1 MNSDKKRLKECKMTE
16 ESLKSSLKSVGKMY
30 FLVKKLAL
38 MCGILLSMVSLGL
51 TELTKELKE
60 LDELVKR
67 AERLAADLYV
77 PCVEKGDKSVCEK
90 TINSGYLSLDKC
102 GDARFPYFFCSEAAE
117 VYLAAGRYEEAIP
130 YLEKVIVYGGYKY
143 APIVGIVGCYKG
155 NGDLFQ
161 AISCFKLA
169 EVIYKEDIHHYHY
182 KIFGLFK
189 YETFELFKKACDLK
203 YGVSCA
209 ILGGLYYEGQGVRQ
223 DKSIAKEYYGKACD
237 LGNQV
242 GCDYH
247 KELHEKG
254 IIKGFIRFISAPLT
268 QKLSPSQK

>member
-38 MCGILLSMVSLGL
+38 ICGILLSMVSLGL

-60 LDELVKR
+60 LDELV
-67 AERLAADLYV
+67 ERSGILAADLYF
-77 PCVEKGDKSVCEK
+77 PCVKKRDKSACEK

-102 GDARFPYFFCSEAAE
+102 RDARFPYFSCDTAAE
-117 VYLAAGRYEEAIP
+117 VYFAAGRYEEAIP
-130 YLEKVIVYGGYKY
+130 YLEKLVVYGDYEY
-143 APIVGIVGCYKG
+143 APIVGCYKG

-161 AISCFKLA
+161 AISCFKLI
-169 EVIYKEDIHHYHY
+169 EVFYKIDHLHYHY
-182 KIFGLFK
+182 KIFELFK

-223 DKSIAKEYYGKACD
+223 NKSIAKEYYGKACD